1 MNDNEDLG
9 KITDID
15 DVKNNRNTIETG
27 IKRNNGEKTVKTIFA
42 IVAAL
47 ILFGGIAMTIFN
59 FDNKDNAIEVKQDEA
74 LQTQSLNTNSL
85 ASQMEEIKR
94 QQEEKERLRK
104 EKEEKERQLKEEEEK
119 NRLFQQQEDERINSI
134 IGNSTLPINSQ
145 QEQGGTPVLTPSQ
158 RRLDGDTLIFS
169 DSNNSNRTIDNDNQK
184 SEDGGLNGMLAGG
197 VYSNGSATILS
208 NKRNLLLIHGTQIPC
223 ALRTR
228 LVTDQPSILICQ
240 VTKDIFSADGTTLL
254 IERGSNVFGEQ
265 KKAIITGQNMAFVNW
280 SEVDT
285 PHGVRI
291 RIDSLGTDSLG
302 ASGINVWVDEKW
314 GKRFGGSIMLSFIQ
328 DALATASTTAQ
339 NNSSKN
345 EVVYDNS
352 EKNTG
357 RMAEIALEN
366 SINIQ
371 PTGYAN
377 QGQLINIL
385 VARDIDFSNV
395 YSLSEVGIK

>member
-1 MNDNEDLG
+1 MSDDLG

-15 DVKNNRNTIETG
+15 DVTNNRNTIKTG
-27 IKRNNGEKTVKTIFA
+27 IKRNNGEKTVKAIFA

-47 ILFGGIAMTIFN
+47 ILFGGITITLFN
-59 FDNKDNAIEVKQDEA
+59 FDNKNNEIEVKQDEA
-74 LQTQSLNTNSL
+74 FQTQSLNTNSL

-104 EKEEKERQLKEEEEK
+104 EQEEKQRQLEEEEK
-119 NRLFQQQEDERINSI
+119 KNKLLKQEEEKRINSI
-134 IGNSTLPINSQ
+134 IGNSALSTNSQ
-145 QEQGGTPVLTPSQ
+145 QEQGGAPVLTPSQ
-158 RRLDGDTLIFS
+158 RRLDGDTLIIS
-169 DSNNSNRTIDNDNQK
+169 DSNRTINNNDPK
-184 SEDGGLNGMLAGG
+184 GEDGGLNGMLAGG

-208 NKRNLLLIHGTQIPC
+208 YNRNLLLIHGTQIPC

-254 IERGSNVFGEQ
+254 IERGSNIFGEQ
-265 KKAIITGQNMAFVNW
+265 KKAIITGQNMAFINW

-314 GKRFGGSIMLSFIQ
+314 SKRFGGSIMLSFIQ

-395 YSLSEVGIK
+395 YSLSEVDIK